1 MSKVPR
7 LLNRSKSSFHR
18 KKRMDMY
25 SFEGYMACGGV
36 SYVLYDYMR
45 ENGIGDDIRFMLSS
59 YGSGKYKEDHLYL
72 KIDNLIIDGT
82 YKQFMYDYDKSGKY
96 MDYLFSDMPMV
107 YIGEDI
113 NDLYDSLNIKYKEYN
128 GNNMSKLDLKFWC
141 NSLDITESIMLKK
154 D

>member
-45 ENGIGDDIRFMLSS
+45 ENGIGDEIRFMLSS

-72 KIDNLIIDGT
+72 KIDNLI
-82 YKQFMYDYDKSGKY
+82 KMYFQYEFFWPFWALWRIFD
-96 MDYLFSDMPMV
+96 F
-107 YIGEDI
+107 
-113 NDLYDSLNIKYKEYN
+113 SLNFY
-128 GNNMSKLDLKFWC
+128 DC
-141 NSLDITESIMLKK
+141 SLTYI
-154 D
+154 